1 MLSYSAS
8 QTTTPPRGPI
18 RLYAVK
24 GYNGRSNDICYCP
37 PLIKQ
42 KTSDDKLGKIS
53 NSTVVYFGGDVQV
66 SVLSIRVNY
75 INHFGK
81 FNSGFQ

>member
-8 QTTTPPRGPI
+8 QTTTPPCGPI

-37 PLIKQ
+37 PLIKP
-42 KTSDDKLGKIS
+42 KTSDEKLTTAS

-66 SVLSIRVNY
+66 KLIL
-75 INHFGK
+75 
-81 FNSGFQ
+81 